1 MITSRQ
7 VSLGLSLRLATPTSV
22 NNNNELNKHT
32 YVEERDF

>member
-1 MITSRQ
+1 MNTRRQ

-22 NNNNELNKHT
+22 NDSELNKHN